1 MRQMNRFVRHCS
13 FFANPTAIAAAVTI
27 GGFLTLP
34 GCRIPDLRGARAGRV
49 TPDTFNGEFNET
61 NSAQIGIDQFFNDPI
76 LTGLIYEALDG
87 NQELKILAEEIQ
99 ISNNEIM
106 ARRGAIF
113 PFLTLGGGAG
123 LEKPSLYTPMGAVED
138 QLNYLPGRGFPD
150 PLPNFMFGANVSW
163 EVDIWRQLRN
173 GRDAAALRYLATI
186 DGRNYVVT
194 SMIAEV
200 ASNYYKLLALDQ
212 RLDNLDR
219 TIKLQERSL
228 EIAEASKAGARGTE
242 LPVQRFQAE
251 VRKNQSQKLIIK
263 QEIIEVENRI
273 NFLCGRYPQPV
284 ARHTEDFFELS
295 LQTLNLGVPCQLL
308 MNRPDIRQAERELQ
322 AAGLDV
328 KIAKANFYPKLNI
341 RAGVGY
347 EAFNP
352 KYLVV
357 TPESL
362 IYNIATDLAAPV
374 INRSAVKAEY
384 MNANASQLQ
393 AVYRYQQVVLN
404 AFTEVVNRINRVEN
418 YAQSIAIKK
427 QQLASLE
434 ASVDAAGKLFN
445 ATRIEYL
452 DVLYAQ
458 RDLMDARSELIEAKK
473 EQLTAVVDTY
483 QALGGG
489 LVPSQY
495 REWPVVTP
503 NTIVPTPSAPEDN
516 LLPILPLPAATD
528 ENEMKKELEIPAVP
542 Q

>member
-1 MRQMNRFVRHCS
+1 MNRFVRHCS

-404 AFTEVVNRINRVEN
+404 AFTEVMNRINRVEN
-418 YAQSIAIKK
+418 YGQSIAIKK